1 MITQYL
7 RIIIIIV
14 LILII
19 LIVKIIINKY
29 DYINST
35 VDFNNYNYKY
45 NLSTNNSN
53 YIINLYSNNHLGDCV
68 YDSFYFNNIQ
78 NFIEEENIII
88 NYFIKKEYHK
98 QIREF
103 ILSNNIILHNYDKI
117 GLNLSITNLN
127 YWNNMYINSFI
138 DNIFNYSKL
147 IYDKHYI
154 KFYNETSS
162 KLNIP
167 IKMNNFIYRN
177 KNLITTYNNLDN
189 KYKDIEILIINSLPL
204 SGQYN
209 FDKKTWDDIIINLD
223 SKYKIVT
230 TLNVNNNIQCTMS
243 DNLSLFQIAAISIKS
258 KLIIGINTGPMA
270 GIFNEYTLNN
280 CKKIYLLDNKVTYS
294 YPIIDNIKDISK
306 INFDEINNLIK
317 NNL

>member
-7 RIIIIIV
+7 RIIIIVV

-19 LIVKIIINKY
+19 LIIKIIIGKY

-35 VDFNNYNYKY
+35 IDFNNYNYKY

-127 YWNNMYINSFI
+127 YWNNMYVNSVI

-177 KNLITTYNNLDN
+177 KNLITTYDNLDN
-189 KYKDIEILIINSLPL
+189 KYKDIDILIINSRPL

-294 YPIIDNIKDISK
+294 YPIIDNIKDISE